1 MLILIETDF
10 GKITLDVCLAA
21 YLGVA
26 QLNSKDFTVKEIS
39 QAGLSVIGNNLHD
52 DLLVPFGSVDFV
64 KRVSGLLGIQLPN
77 PLNIPESLISK
88 AGRRIWTCHKSE
100 LKSFPCFIKPLEDV
114 KLFTGFVAK
123 SEVDLTCTKELEDWD
138 GMLWCSEVIAEIKS
152 EWRCYVHNGK
162 VINCSVY
169 AGNALAFPDVAVIN
183 SLVAGYEKA
192 PVGYALD
199 VAVTSQG
206 TIVIECNDAWA
217 LGYYGGNPANYFN
230 LVKDRWIE
238 ILAEQASYTQYMS

>member
-1 MLILIETDF
+1 MLILIETDL
-10 GKITLDVCLAA
+10 GKITLDVCLGA
-21 YLGVA
+21 YLGVT
-26 QLNSKDFTVKEIS
+26 QLSSKDFTVKEIS
-39 QAGLSVIGNNLHD
+39 LAGLSVIGTTLQD
-52 DLLVPFGSVDFV
+52 EILIPFGSVAFV
-64 KRVSGLLGIQLPN
+64 RRVSELSGVQLPK

-88 AGRRIWTCHKSE
+88 AGRRIWACHRSK
-100 LKSFPCFIKPLEDV
+100 LKSFPCFIKPLEEV

-138 GMLWCSEVIAEIKS
+138 GMLWCSEVIPEIKS
-152 EWRCYVHNGK
+152 EWRCYVNNGE
-162 VINCSVY
+162 VVNCSVY
-169 AGNALAFPDVAVIN
+169 AGEALAFPDVAVIN

-230 LVKDRWIE
+230 LVKDRWLE
-238 ILAEQASYTQYMS
+238 ILAEQANYTQYMS